1 MGSDGLKKE
10 ILVVGFGAVGAIYS
24 YILMQSGRARV
35 SVVARSNYEVVNREG
50 LHIKSGKYGDLK
62 GWKPDAVYKSIADA
76 ATQVGGKGIDYVV
89 VATKAIPELTTTP
102 QLLEPLL
109 SRPYVDQYSQPVYV
123 LLQNGLGVEKD
134 LYEAIRAFDQ
144 TPKIAS
150 AAVWIGTNLVSAGV
164 VEHGSFDR
172 VTIGMYR
179 HQDRT
184 TTTNSPEE
192 QSILDDIGGMLGDG
206 GSQVTIVPEIQ
217 RMKFAKNFWNVIFSS
232 VATLTR
238 YTLPAMFRPPPPS
251 DTPNAY
257 APYRAAVSGD
267 AILNHTIPQLKAV
280 FEELMVLGRAL
291 GYPDTPDALPSS
303 LPESILNGTMSIH
316 EKPDSSH
323 KPSMMLDM
331 ERGQPLEVE
340 VILGEVVRMAQEVGV
355 GVPRVEMMYALLLVV
370 QNQILR
376 VRQNS

>member
-10 ILVVGFGAVGAIYS
+10 ILVVGFGAVGLS
-24 YILMQSGRARV
+24 WTRRV

-50 LHIKSGKYGDLK
+50 LHIKSGKY
-62 GWKPDAVYKSIADA
+62 VYKSIADA
-76 ATQVGGKGIDYVV
+76 ATQVGGKGFDYVV

-109 SRPYVDQYSQPVYV
+109 SRPYIDQYSQPVYV

-134 LYEAIRAFDQ
+134 LYEAIRAFGQ

-164 VEHGSFDR
+164 VDTDR

-206 GSQVTIVPEIQ
+206 GSQVTSVPEIQ
-217 RMKFAKNFWNVIFSS
+217 RMKFAKNFWNVIF
-232 VATLTR
+232 LQ
-238 YTLPAMFRPPPPS
+238 YTPSNVPTPPPS

-257 APYRAAVSGD
+257 APYRAAVSGGHPKPH
-267 AILNHTIPQLKAV
+267 NTSLKAV

-331 ERGQPLEVE
+331 ERGSLWK
-340 VILGEVVRMAQEVGV
+340 LRMAQEVGV